1 MSKEPVSREQ
11 AKERLRYLKSE
22 LAHEGYHDG
31 WVLMGMKKELKKL
44 EGDLKDGEYK
54 S

>member
-1 MSKEPVSREQ
+1 MNKKQLKDRI
-11 AKERLRYLKSE
+11 KYLKTE

>member
-1 MSKEPVSREQ
+1 MNKKQLKDRI
-11 AKERLRYLKSE
+11 KYLKTE

-31 WVLMGMKKELKKL
+31 WVLMGMKKELKEL
-44 EGDLKDGEYK
+44 EGELKDGEHK

>member
-11 AKERLRYLKSE
+11 AEARLKYLKSE

-31 WVLMGMKKELKKL
+31 WVIKGMREEFEKL
-44 EGDLKDGEYK
+44 EKNYDK
-54 S
+54 